1 MKKKISIAL
10 CLLLILI
17 STTVF
22 ASTPVKMEIVENN
35 ICNIK
40 LNENSKFEKKIVSS
54 ELDKKQVTLQLQ
66 VNNDA
71 INKVPEGELMLVIDN
86 SSSMTDKVSEVTR
99 KDLVLNSANKLIEN
113 LLALNSSTLKIG
125 IVSFSSSS
133 EVSEQGTEKDAKLI
147 SDFTNDFS
155 ILKEKINSIEGTG
168 AYTDLDAGLNLAQK
182 TFSTEDNNKYLIVLT
197 DGLPNMCVGSSDL
210 VSVEALEKVISTTNE
225 TLKSLKNINVISLL
239 TGISSEE
246 AVFKT
251 DTTGKSYTY
260 GQVIQGVFGTT
271 AQPTIGKFYKINDN
285 EIEKTITEQIYADL
299 VVPVEQTL
307 KNITI
312 VDYFPQY
319 IIDNFEMAYVE
330 GIDALKISSEIDKET
345 NSITWTIPELKA
357 KETLKVQYT
366 LTLKDEFNEK
376 IIDQIL
382 DTNQKVEINYK
393 DFDNTEKTT
402 ESTVT
407 PKLKLTAIKAEEPK
421 TEPTITEPTKDET
434 KAPEELPK
442 TGAPILFGFI
452 TVATVSTIAFA
463 VKSKKFNF

>member
-86 SSSMTDKVSEVTR
+86 SSSMTDKVGEVTR

-113 LLALNSSTLKIG
+113 LLALNSSPLKIG

-299 VVPVEQTL
+299 VPVEQTL

-330 GIDALKISSEIDKET
+330 GMDALKISSEIDKET

>member
-66 VNNDA
+66 INNDA

-86 SSSMTDKVSEVTR
+86 SSSMTDKVGEVTR

-125 IVSFSSSS
+125 IVSSS
-133 EVSEQGTEKDAKLI
+133 EVSEQGTEKDAQLI

-168 AYTDLDAGLNLAQK
+168 AYTDLDAGLKLAQK

-299 VVPVEQTL
+299 VPVEQTL

-330 GIDALKISSEIDKET
+330 GMDALKISSEIDKET

-452 TVATVSTIAFA
+452 TVATVSTITFA

>member
-147 SDFTNDFS
+147 SNFTNDFS

-299 VVPVEQTL
+299 VPVEQTL
-307 KNITI
+307 KDITI
-312 VDYFPQY
+312 VDYFS
-319 IIDNFEMAYVE
+319 
-330 GIDALKISSEIDKET
+330 L
-345 NSITWTIPELKA
+345 TILRWLM
-357 KETLKVQYT
+357 LKVWM
-366 LTLKDEFNEK
+366 L
-376 IIDQIL
+376 
-382 DTNQKVEINYK
+382 
-393 DFDNTEKTT
+393 
-402 ESTVT
+402 
-407 PKLKLTAIKAEEPK
+407 
-421 TEPTITEPTKDET
+421 
-434 KAPEELPK
+434 
-442 TGAPILFGFI
+442 
-452 TVATVSTIAFA
+452 
-463 VKSKKFNF
+463 

>member
-1 MKKKISIAL
+1 
-10 CLLLILI
+10 
-17 STTVF
+17 
-22 ASTPVKMEIVENN
+22 
-35 ICNIK
+35 
-40 LNENSKFEKKIVSS
+40 
-54 ELDKKQVTLQLQ
+54 
-66 VNNDA
+66 
-71 INKVPEGELMLVIDN
+71 
-86 SSSMTDKVSEVTR
+86 
-99 KDLVLNSANKLIEN
+99 
-113 LLALNSSTLKIG
+113 
-125 IVSFSSSS
+125 
-133 EVSEQGTEKDAKLI
+133 
-147 SDFTNDFS
+147 
-155 ILKEKINSIEGTG
+155 
-168 AYTDLDAGLNLAQK
+168 
-182 TFSTEDNNKYLIVLT
+182 
-197 DGLPNMCVGSSDL
+197 MCVGSSDL

-225 TLKSLKNINVISLL
+225 TLQSLKNINVISLL

-299 VVPVEQTL
+299 VPVEQTL
-307 KNITI
+307 KDITI

-330 GIDALKISSEIDKET
+330 GMDALKISSEIDKET

-434 KAPEELPK
+434 KAPEELPE

>member
-86 SSSMTDKVSEVTR
+86 SSSMTDKVGEVTR

-113 LLALNSSTLKIG
+113 LLVLNSSTLKIG

-155 ILKEKINSIEGTG
+155 ILKEKINSIEGSG
-168 AYTDLDAGLNLAQK
+168 AYTDLDAGLKLAQK

-299 VVPVEQTL
+299 VPVEQTL
-307 KNITI
+307 KDITI

-330 GIDALKISSEIDKET
+330 GMDALKISSEIDKET

>member
-1 MKKKISIAL
+1 M
-10 CLLLILI
+10 
-17 STTVF
+17 
-22 ASTPVKMEIVENN
+22 
-35 ICNIK
+35 
-40 LNENSKFEKKIVSS
+40 
-54 ELDKKQVTLQLQ
+54 
-66 VNNDA
+66 
-71 INKVPEGELMLVIDN
+71 
-86 SSSMTDKVSEVTR
+86 
-99 KDLVLNSANKLIEN
+99 
-113 LLALNSSTLKIG
+113 
-125 IVSFSSSS
+125 
-133 EVSEQGTEKDAKLI
+133 
-147 SDFTNDFS
+147 
-155 ILKEKINSIEGTG
+155 
-168 AYTDLDAGLNLAQK
+168 
-182 TFSTEDNNKYLIVLT
+182 DNNKIFEKTKMKIAISNVKEEDIVMDKRKLNIGKGIGIAACIT
-197 DGLPNMCVGSSDL
+197 LSMTGVVFATTQIINKFGANSSDGIQTAIENGYY
-210 VSVEALEKVISTTNE
+210 SDINTEYKEANGISTSIEAFLIDNDNFDINFNIKFDDSYSLQDMLANDGKIDIMDLKVVNEKNEKVFATRELETEEMTSLYKTEQEARDNYTSYNGSYSETT
-225 TLKSLKNINVISLL
+225 
-239 TGISSEE
+239 
-246 AVFKT
+246 
-251 DTTGKSYTY
+251 
-260 GQVIQGVFGTT
+260 Q
-271 AQPTIGKFYKINDN
+271 KINDN

-299 VVPVEQTL
+299 VPVEQTL
-307 KNITI
+307 KDITI

-330 GIDALKISSEIDKET
+330 GMDALKISSEIDKET

-357 KETLKVQYT
+357 EKTLKVQYT

>member
-35 ICNIK
+35 ICNIE

-86 SSSMTDKVSEVTR
+86 SSSMTDKVGEVTR

-125 IVSFSSSS
+125 IVSFSASS
-133 EVSEQGTEKDAKLI
+133 EVSEQGTEKDAQLI

-168 AYTDLDAGLNLAQK
+168 AYTDLDAGLKLAQK
-182 TFSTEDNNKYLIVLT
+182 TFSTENNNKYLIVLT

-246 AVFKT
+246 AIFKT

-299 VVPVEQTL
+299 VPVEQTL

-319 IIDNFEMAYVE
+319 IVDNFEMAYVE
-330 GIDALKISSEIDKET
+330 GVDALKISSKIDKET

-357 KETLKVQYT
+357 GETLKVQYT

-452 TVATVSTIAFA
+452 TIATVSTIAFA

>member
-40 LNENSKFEKKIVSS
+40 LNENSKFEKKIISS

-66 VNNDA
+66 INNDA

-86 SSSMTDKVSEVTR
+86 SSSMTDKVGEVTR

-133 EVSEQGTEKDAKLI
+133 EVSEQGTEKDAQLI

-168 AYTDLDAGLNLAQK
+168 AYTDLDAGLKLAQK

-299 VVPVEQTL
+299 VPVEQTL

-330 GIDALKISSEIDKET
+330 GMDALKISSEIDKET